1 MSTNKTQNYNLHSWV
16 PEDDFLR
23 SEFNDNFTSLD
34 STLKTLSD
42 GLTAEIAA
50 RETAVAAET
59 AARQQAVSDE
69 AKARDAAVTAE
80 RTARQ
85 NAISGETT
93 ARINAVNAEKTA
105 REQAIAALTTGK
117 AEIVCG
123 SYTGNGATERTIT
136 LGFQPRAVLIMHDH
150 GRAYVNASNSSA
162 AYGGLFVPGHPLCCS
177 SSGDSGI
184 AAEVVSTGF
193 KVYHRG
199 YSETNNTS
207 NTYCYIAVK

>member
-34 STLKTLSD
+34 TALKSLSTAL
-42 GLTAEIAA
+42 AV
-50 RETAVAAET
+50 ET
-59 AARQQAVSDE
+59 
-69 AKARDAAVTAE
+69 
-80 RTARQ
+80 
-85 NAISGETT
+85 
-93 ARINAVNAEKTA
+93 TA
-105 REQAIAALTTGK
+105 REQAIASEATARQQAVSAEAQARQSAVTTLTTGK
-117 AEIVCG
+117 AELVCG
-123 SYTGNGATERTIT
+123 FYTGDGTAERTIT

-162 AYGGLFVPGHPLCCS
+162 AYGGLFLPGHPLCCS
-177 SSGDSGI
+177 TSGTADSGI

-193 KVYHRG
+193 KVYDRG
-199 YSETNNTS
+199 YSETNITN